1 MTATFTSMPDTPAP
15 VLLCPTCASSL
26 IYRQSVLRGENP
38 PARWDYFVCRTC
50 GPFEYPHHTG
60 ELRRTSKR
68 LSWFCPACDTR
79 LQHHGDAPRADRIY
93 QCHGCG
99 STLALNPV
107 TNLMGAPPPR
117 PDPAIVARRR
127 RRTSDQRMF

>member
-1 MTATFTSMPDTPAP
+1 
-15 VLLCPTCASSL
+15 L
-26 IYRQSVLRGENP
+26 IYRQSVLRGKNP
-38 PARWDYFVCRTC
+38 AARWDYFECRAC
-50 GPFEYPHHTG
+50 GPFEYGHHTG

-68 LSWFCPACDTR
+68 MSWFCPACDTR
-79 LQHHGDAPRADRIY
+79 IRHHGDAPSVDRTY

-117 PDPAIVARRR
+117 PDPAIAARR